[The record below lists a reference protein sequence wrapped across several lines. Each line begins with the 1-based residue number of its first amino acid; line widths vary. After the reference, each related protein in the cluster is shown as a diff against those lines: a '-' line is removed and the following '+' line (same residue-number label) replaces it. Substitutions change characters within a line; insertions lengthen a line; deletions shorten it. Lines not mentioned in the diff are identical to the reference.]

1 MGLNSRLRDEFSF
14 LRGNILVM
22 MTSWVLM
29 NFAAAIPFTY
39 YSLFVLELGG
49 TPFIIGFIEF
59 VSFLTLAS
67 VQFPGGYLADKH
79 GRRNLIVTFT
89 FAIAFANLFC
99 ALAPSWHFILLGL
112 VLQNIFLIYQPALQ
126 AIIADSI
133 PSEKRGVGF
142 STIML
147 VNNAAAVFSPVV
159 AGFLYVQYG
168 LVAGM
173 RIAYLM
179 IVVLYLIA
187 AVVRIRL
194 TETLKVQSG
203 NFSLSGAV
211 REYPK
216 AVKEGLSVWRK
227 LPRSMFFLF
236 LTNTVSSF
244 IFAMCIPYQV
254 VYATKILGI
263 EKFNWAL
270 IMMWYSAS
278 MILLALPSG
287 KLADKIG
294 RKRPA
299 VVSWMLLGLFPLLF
313 LTGGFYILFVA
324 YLFFGA
330 SNALFAAA
338 YQALEADLVPRELRG
353 KEVGC
358 SQFVTYVL
366 MSIGGLVG
374 GFFYE
379 SVSPVLPFIFAF
391 AVTIPCTAIT
401 LFLVHEP
408 RQKET

>member
-22 MTSWVLM
+22 MTSWILM

-59 VSFLTLAS
+59 ISFLTLAS

-194 TETLKVQSG
+194 TETLEVHSG
-203 NFSLSGAV
+203 NFSLNDAV

-263 EKFNWAL
+263 EEFNWAL

-366 MSIGGLVG
+366 MSIGGLAG

-379 SVSPVLPFIFAF
+379 SVSPMLPFIFAF
-391 AVTIPCTAIT
+391 AVTIPCTVIT
-401 LFLVHEP
+401 LLLVHEP

>member
-1 MGLNSRLRDEFSF
+1 MDLNLRLRDEFSF

-22 MTSWVLM
+22 MTSWIVM
-29 NFAAAIPFTY
+29 NFASAIPATY

-49 TPFIIGFIEF
+49 TPFIIGIMEFI
-59 VSFLTLAS
+59 SFLTLAS

-89 FAIAFANLFC
+89 FAMALANLFC
-99 ALAPSWHFILLGL
+99 VLAPSWHFVLLG
-112 VLQNIFLIYQPALQ
+112 VMLQNVFLIYQPALQ

-147 VNNAAAVFSPVV
+147 VNNASAVFSPVV

-168 LVAGM
+168 LVSGM
-173 RIAYLM
+173 RIAYLV
-179 IVVLYLIA
+179 IVVMYLIA

-194 TETLKVQSG
+194 TETLKAHTDG
-203 NFSLSGAV
+203 FSLGGAV

-236 LTNTVSSF
+236 LTNSVSSF

-254 VYATKILGI
+254 VYATKILHI
-263 EKFNWAL
+263 EEFNWAL

-278 MILLALPSG
+278 MIFLALPSG
-287 KLADKIG
+287 KLVYKIG
-294 RKRPA
+294 RKKPA
-299 VVSWMLLGLFPLLF
+299 LVSWVLLALFPLLF
-313 LTGGFYILFVA
+313 LAGGLYIQFFA
-324 YLFFGA
+324 YLFFVA
-330 SNALFAAA
+330 SNALFAVA

-358 SQFVTYVL
+358 SQFITYVL

-379 SVSPVLPFIFAF
+379 SVSPMLPFMLAF
-391 AVTIPCTAIT
+391 TVTVPCTVVT
-401 LFLVHEP
+401 LLRVHEP
-408 RQKET
+408 KQKET

>member
-1 MGLNSRLRDEFSF
+1 
-14 LRGNILVM
+14 
-22 MTSWVLM
+22 M

-59 VSFLTLAS
+59 ISFLTLAS

-112 VLQNIFLIYQPALQ
+112 ALQNVFLIYQPALQ
-126 AIIADSI
+126 AIVADSI

-142 STIML
+142 SAIML

-194 TETLKVQSG
+194 TETLKARSD
-203 NFSLSGAV
+203 NFSLNGAV

-263 EKFNWAL
+263 EEFNWAL
-270 IMMWYSAS
+270 ILMWYSAS

-287 KLADKIG
+287 KLVDKIG

-299 VVSWMLLGLFPLLF
+299 VVSWVLLGLFPMFF
-313 LTGGFYILFVA
+313 LAGGFYILFVA

-330 SNALFAAA
+330 SNTLFAAA

-358 SQFVTYVL
+358 SQFITYVL

-379 SVSPVLPFIFAF
+379 SISPMLPFILAST
-391 AVTIPCTAIT
+391 VTIPCTVIT

-408 RQKET
+408 KQKET

>member
-1 MGLNSRLRDEFSF
+1 LGLNSRLREEFSF

-22 MTSWVLM
+22 MTSWIVM
-29 NFAAAIPFTY
+29 NFASAIPMTY

-49 TPFIIGFIEF
+49 TPFIIGIMEFI
-59 VSFLTLAS
+59 SFLTLAS

-89 FAIAFANLFC
+89 FAMALANLFC
-99 ALAPSWHFILLGL
+99 VLAPSWHFVLLG
-112 VLQNIFLIYQPALQ
+112 VMLQNVFLIYQPALQ

-133 PSEKRGVGF
+133 PSEKRGMGF
-142 STIML
+142 SMIML

-168 LVAGM
+168 LVSGM
-173 RIAYLM
+173 RIAYLV
-179 IVVLYLIA
+179 IVVMYLIA
-187 AVVRIRL
+187 AVIRIRL
-194 TETLKVQSG
+194 TETLKAHSDE
-203 NFSLSGAV
+203 FSLSGAV
-211 REYPK
+211 REYPR
-216 AVKEGLSVWRK
+216 AVKEGISVWKK

-236 LTNTVSSF
+236 LTNTASSF

-254 VYATKILGI
+254 VYATKVLHI
-263 EKFNWAL
+263 EEFNWAL
-270 IMMWYSAS
+270 VMMWYTAS
-278 MILLALPSG
+278 MIFLALPSG

-294 RKRPA
+294 RKKPA
-299 VVSWMLLGLFPLLF
+299 FVSWVLLALFPLLF
-313 LTGGFYILFVA
+313 LAGGLYILFVA

-358 SQFVTYVL
+358 SQFITYVL

-374 GFFYE
+374 GFFYQ
-379 SVSPVLPFIFAF
+379 SVSPMLPFILAF
-391 AVTIPCTAIT
+391 IVTIPCAVVT
-401 LFLVHEP
+401 LLLIQEP
-408 RQKET
+408 KQKEK

>member
-194 TETLKVQSG
+194 TETLKVHSD
-203 NFSLSGAV
+203 NFSLNRAV

-299 VVSWMLLGLFPLLF
+299 VASWVLLGLFPLLF
-313 LTGGFYILFVA
+313 LAGGFYTLFVA

-338 YQALEADLVPRELRG
+338 YQALEADFVPRELRG

-366 MSIGGLVG
+366 MSIGGLAG

-379 SVSPVLPFIFAF
+379 SISPALPFVFAF

-401 LFLVHEP
+401 LLLVHEP

>member
-22 MTSWVLM
+22 MTSWILM

-59 VSFLTLAS
+59 ISFLTLAS

-263 EKFNWAL
+263 EEFNWAL

-366 MSIGGLVG
+366 MSIGGLAG

-379 SVSPVLPFIFAF
+379 SVSPMLPFIFAF
-391 AVTIPCTAIT
+391 AVTIPCTVIT
-401 LFLVHEP
+401 LLLVHEP

>member
-1 MGLNSRLRDEFSF
+1 
-14 LRGNILVM
+14 M

-194 TETLKVQSG
+194 TETLKVHSD
-203 NFSLSGAV
+203 NFSLNRAV

-299 VVSWMLLGLFPLLF
+299 VASWVLLGLFPLLF
-313 LTGGFYILFVA
+313 LAGGFYTLFVA

-338 YQALEADLVPRELRG
+338 YQALEADFVPRELRG

-366 MSIGGLVG
+366 MSIGGLAG

-379 SVSPVLPFIFAF
+379 SISPALPFVFAF

-401 LFLVHEP
+401 LLLVHEP

>member
-1 MGLNSRLRDEFSF
+1 LGLNSRLRDEFSF

-22 MTSWVLM
+22 MTSWILM

-194 TETLKVQSG
+194 TETLKVHSG
-203 NFSLSGAV
+203 NFSLNGAV

-313 LTGGFYILFVA
+313 LTGGFYTLFVA

-379 SVSPVLPFIFAF
+379 SVSPMLPFIFAF
-391 AVTIPCTAIT
+391 AVTIPCTVIT

>member
-1 MGLNSRLRDEFSF
+1 
-14 LRGNILVM
+14 M

>member
-1 MGLNSRLRDEFSF
+1 
-14 LRGNILVM
+14 
-22 MTSWVLM
+22 M

-194 TETLKVQSG
+194 TETLKVHSG

-244 IFAMCIPYQV
+244 VFAMCIPYQV

-379 SVSPVLPFIFAF
+379 SVSPMLPFIFAF
-391 AVTIPCTAIT
+391 AVTIPCTVIT

>member
-1 MGLNSRLRDEFSF
+1 MDLNSRLRDEFSF

-22 MTSWVLM
+22 MTSWIVM
-29 NFAAAIPFTY
+29 NFASAIPATY

-49 TPFIIGFIEF
+49 TPFIIGIMEFI
-59 VSFLTLAS
+59 SFLTLAS

-89 FAIAFANLFC
+89 FAMALANLFC
-99 ALAPSWHFILLGL
+99 VLAPSWHFVLLG
-112 VLQNIFLIYQPALQ
+112 VILQNVFLIYQPALQ

-147 VNNAAAVFSPVV
+147 VNNASAVFSPVV

-168 LVAGM
+168 LVSGM
-173 RIAYLM
+173 RIAYLV
-179 IVVLYLIA
+179 IVVMYLIA

-194 TETLKVQSG
+194 TETLKAHSDG
-203 NFSLSGAV
+203 FSLSGAV
-211 REYPK
+211 RDYPK

-254 VYATKILGI
+254 VYATKILHI
-263 EKFNWAL
+263 EEFNWAL

-278 MILLALPSG
+278 MIFLALPSG
-287 KLADKIG
+287 KLVDKIG
-294 RKRPA
+294 RKKPA
-299 VVSWMLLGLFPLLF
+299 LVSWVLLALFPLLF
-313 LTGGFYILFVA
+313 LVGGLYILFFA

-338 YQALEADLVPRELRG
+338 YQALEADMVPRELRG

-358 SQFVTYVL
+358 SQFITYVL

-379 SVSPVLPFIFAF
+379 SVSPMLPFMLAF
-391 AVTIPCTAIT
+391 TVTVPCTVVT
-401 LFLVHEP
+401 LLLVHEP
-408 RQKET
+408 KQKET

>member
-1 MGLNSRLRDEFSF
+1 M
-14 LRGNILVM
+14 LVM
-22 MTSWVLM
+22 MTSWLVM
-29 NFAAAIPFTY
+29 NFASAIPATY
-39 YSLFVLELGG
+39 YSLFVLKLGG
-49 TPFIIGFIEF
+49 TPFIIGIMEFI
-59 VSFLTLAS
+59 SFLTLAL

-89 FAIAFANLFC
+89 FAIASANLFC
-99 ALAPSWHFILLGL
+99 IFAPSWHFVLLG
-112 VLQNIFLIYQPALQ
+112 VMLQNIFLIYQPALQ

-133 PSEKRGVGF
+133 PPEKRGVGF
-142 STIML
+142 SMIMF

-168 LVAGM
+168 LVSGM
-173 RIAYLM
+173 RIAYAI
-179 IVVLYLIA
+179 IVVMYLIA
-187 AVVRIRL
+187 AIVRTRL
-194 TETLKVQSG
+194 TETLKSQSDG
-203 NFSLSGAV
+203 ISLIGAV

-216 AVKEGLSVWRK
+216 SVKEGLSVWKK

-236 LTNTVSSF
+236 LTNTLSSF

-254 VYATKILGI
+254 VYATKILHI
-263 EKFNWAL
+263 EEFNWAL

-278 MILLALPSG
+278 MIFLALPSG
-287 KLADKIG
+287 KLVDKIG
-294 RKRPA
+294 RKKPA
-299 VVSWMLLGLFPLLF
+299 LVSWVLLALFPLFFLMGGIYLLLF
-313 LTGGFYILFVA
+313 A

-374 GFFYE
+374 GFFYQT
-379 SVSPVLPFIFAF
+379 VSPMLPFVLAF
-391 AVTIPCTAIT
+391 AVTVPCIFIT
-401 LFLVHEP
+401 MLLVHEP

>member
-179 IVVLYLIA
+179 IVALYLIA

-194 TETLKVQSG
+194 TETLKVHSD
-203 NFSLSGAV
+203 NFSLNRAV

-236 LTNTVSSF
+236 P
-244 IFAMCIPYQV
+244 MCIPYQV

-299 VVSWMLLGLFPLLF
+299 VASWVLLGLFPLLF
-313 LTGGFYILFVA
+313 LAGGFYTLFVA

-338 YQALEADLVPRELRG
+338 YQALEADFVPRELRG

-366 MSIGGLVG
+366 MSIGGLAG

-379 SVSPVLPFIFAF
+379 SISPALPFVFAF

-401 LFLVHEP
+401 LLLVHEP